1 MKKLFFLLV
10 LLIPVLSACSMQFTP
25 EPTAT
30 PVPPTQTPTAVP
42 TPDPC
47 EGENIVGEVEEIQY
61 LINDFREILTVAPAT
76 DVSLLHNHVF
86 RMQDIR
92 RQIIQSEVPQCLED
106 LRSLSIDYASSA
118 IYWFVI
124 FINIQDN
131 ESEVVLAAENTSNT
145 LWQQVVGEFDRVLTE
160 AGVER
165 LQPSDVGGGLPTSGG
180 TGIIVT
186 NDGTLSVNVRE
197 RPDMDADIVASLE
210 AGMQAAALTRTE
222 DAEWIQINLDG
233 VLGWVS
239 TDTVSISEPV
249 EDLPV
254 MEEIP

>member
-1 MKKLFFLLV
+1 MKKIFFILV
-10 LLIPVLSACSMQFTP
+10 LLIPVLSACSLLFTP

-30 PVPPTQTPTAVP
+30 PVPPTQTPTSVS

-47 EGENIVGEVEEIQY
+47 DGENIVSEVEEIQY
-61 LINDFREILTVAPAT
+61 LINDFREILTMAPAT

-92 RQIIQSEVPQCLED
+92 RQIIRTEVPQCLED

-118 IYWFVI
+118 IYWFVV
-124 FINIQDN
+124 FINIQDP

-145 LWQQVVGEFDRVLTE
+145 IWQQVVSEFDRVLSE

-165 LQPSDVGGGLPTSGG
+165 VVPPDVGGVIPSGE
-180 TGIIVT
+180 TGVFVS

-197 RPDMDADIVASLE
+197 RPDTDADIVASLE
-210 AGMQAAALTRTE
+210 AGMQAAALSRTE
-222 DAEWIQINLDG
+222 DAEWIQIDLDG

-239 TDTVSISEPV
+239 AETVLISESV

-254 MEEIP
+254 LEEIP